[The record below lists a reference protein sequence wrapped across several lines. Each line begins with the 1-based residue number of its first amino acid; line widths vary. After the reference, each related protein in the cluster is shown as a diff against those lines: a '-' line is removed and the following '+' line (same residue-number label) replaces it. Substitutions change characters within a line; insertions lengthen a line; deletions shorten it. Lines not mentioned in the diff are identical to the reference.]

1 MENQR
6 IIFESSPAYILLCLA
21 VGVGYALLLYR
32 TNHPWPVTINRVLF
46 GLRAILAFLLAF
58 LLLGPIIRQITNYT
72 EKPLFIILR
81 DNSGSVTEATDSTT
95 LTALDRELRT
105 LSESLEDKG
114 YDVVVTDLEGRETTE
129 PVFNARVTDLHG
141 ALEKVSNRYEGK
153 KFGGVLLVSDGIYNT
168 GISPLFANYK
178 FPVHTLGI
186 GDTTQRTD
194 VAIRNVAFN
203 KLAYQGNKF
212 PVRVEVILKGLENQ
226 RLTVT
231 LQHKGRTIDQ
241 QTKASGNETFVTYDF
256 QVLAEEQG
264 IQKYDLAV
272 NVVSGETNVR
282 NNRSTIFVEV
292 VEGKKKIAIVAPS
305 PHPDIKALRT
315 VIEQNANYELILEIP
330 GVVKEPRE
338 DIAVEN
344 VDLVI
349 FHQSPDRQGRTRAR
363 YSEFMK
369 NRNAAFFILGA
380 QSDLALLAREDV
392 PLEIEGVPRDY
403 DEVTPVVNT
412 SFSNF
417 SVSAEANSVVTA
429 YPPVSVPF
437 GKFHFPLSA
446 RPLLY
451 QQIGTVPTDKPLLAV
466 EERNGR
472 KIAIMMGEGLWRWR
486 LDEFEQTGRA
496 EGFDELFGKLIQ
508 YLSTSD
514 DRRRFRSYPIKQEFS
529 DVEPVVFES
538 QVYNDI
544 FEPVYGNT
552 IDIDITDDQGKA
564 SQYTYVTS
572 PGNIRYQIGGLREG
586 VYRYRSQTEI
596 NGRKEEV
603 RGQFAVVTQLIELQ
617 NLTADF
623 DMLRKLAANT
633 GGKFYTADNLE
644 RLQTDLSQKEATGV
658 IRSEETYNALIN
670 LRLLF
675 WVLLVLAGVE
685 WFFRKYFG
693 GY

>member
-32 TNHPWPVTINRVLF
+32 TTHPWPVTVNRVLF
-46 GLRAILAFLLAF
+46 GLRAVLAFLLAF
-58 LLLGPIIRQITNYT
+58 LLLGPIIRQIARYT
-72 EKPLFIILR
+72 EKPLFVILR

-95 LTALDRELRT
+95 LHTITRELDA
-105 LSESLEDKG
+105 LSESLEEKG
-114 YDVVVTDLEGRETTE
+114 YEVAFTDLEGRETAE
-129 PVFNARVTDLHG
+129 PDFNARVTDLHG
-141 ALEKVSNRYEGK
+141 ALENVSNRYEGK

-178 FPVHTLGI
+178 FPVHTLGV
-186 GDTTQRTD
+186 GDTTHRTD

-212 PVRVEVILKGLENQ
+212 PVRVEVILKGLDNQ

-231 LQHKGRTIDQ
+231 LQHKGKTIDQ
-241 QTKASGNETFVTYDF
+241 QMKDTGDDSFVTYDF
-256 QVLAEEQG
+256 QVLADEQG

-272 NVVSGETNVR
+272 DVVSGETNVR
-282 NNRSTIFVEV
+282 NNRATIFVEV

-315 VIEQNANYELILEIP
+315 VIEQNSNYELILEIP

-338 DIAVEN
+338 TISPEE

-363 YSEFMK
+363 YNEFMK
-369 NRNAAFFILGA
+369 NRNAAFFILGV

-392 PLEIEGVPRDY
+392 PLEMESMPRDY

-437 GKFHFPLSA
+437 GKFNFPLSA

-451 QQIGTVPTDKPLLAV
+451 QQVGTIPTDKPLLAV

-538 QVYNDI
+538 QVYDDI
-544 FEPVYGNT
+544 FEPVFGNA
-552 IDIDITDDQGKA
+552 IDIEVTDDQGKVNRY
-564 SQYTYVTS
+564 SYVTS
-572 PGNIRYQIGGLREG
+572 PGNTRYQIGGLSEG

-596 NGRKEEV
+596 NGRNEEV
-603 RGQFAVVTQLIELQ
+603 RGQFAVVTQLVELQ

-623 DMLRKLAANT
+623 DLLRKLAANT
-633 GGKFYTADNLE
+633 GGRFFTTTNLE
-644 RLQTDLSQKEATGV
+644 NLNTDLSQKEATGV

-670 LRLLF
+670 LRALF
-675 WVLLVLAGVE
+675 FVLVAIAAVE
-685 WFFRKYFG
+685 WFFRKFYG

>member
-6 IIFESSPAYILLCLA
+6 IIFESSPAFILVCLA
-21 VGVGYALLLYR
+21 VGAGYALLLYR
-32 TNHPWPVTINRVLF
+32 THHPWPVMINRVLF
-46 GLRAILAFLLAF
+46 GLRALLAFLLAF
-58 LLLGPIIRQITNYT
+58 LLLGPIVRQITRFT
-72 EKPLFIILR
+72 EKPMFVILR
-81 DNSGSVTEATDSTT
+81 DNSGSVAEATDSTT
-95 LTALDRELRT
+95 LVAVDRELNS
-105 LSESLEDKG
+105 LAASLEEKG
-114 YDVVVTDLEGRETTE
+114 YDVAYTDLEGHETSA
-129 PVFNARVTDLHG
+129 PDFNARVTDLEG
-141 ALEKVSNRYEGK
+141 ALENVSNRYEGK

-178 FPVHTLGI
+178 FPVHTLGV
-186 GDTTQRTD
+186 GDTTQRID

-212 PVRVEVILKGLENQ
+212 PVRVEVILKGIDNR

-241 QTKASGNETFVTYDF
+241 STKDTGDETFVTYDF
-256 QVLAEEQG
+256 QVQADEQG

-272 NVVSGETNVR
+272 DAVPGETNVR
-282 NNRSTIFVEV
+282 NNRATIFVEV
-292 VEGKKKIAIVAPS
+292 VEGKKKIAIIAPS

-315 VIEQNANYELILEIP
+315 VVEQNANYDLILEIP
-330 GVVKEPRE
+330 GVVKEPPEGVAPE
-338 DIAVEN
+338 D

-363 YSEFMK
+363 YNEFMK
-369 NRNAAFFILGA
+369 NKNAAFFILGP
-380 QSDLALLAREDV
+380 QSDLALLARDDV
-392 PLEIEGVPRDY
+392 PLEVDGIPRDY
-403 DEVTPVVNT
+403 DEVTPVINT

-417 SVSAEANSVVTA
+417 TVSAEANSVVTG

-451 QQIGTVPTDKPLLAV
+451 QKIGTISTDKPLLAV

-472 KIAIMMGEGLWRWR
+472 KMAIMMGEGLWRWR

-508 YLSTSD
+508 YLSTTD
-514 DRRRFRSYPIKQEFS
+514 ERRRFRSYPIKQEFS
-529 DVEPVVFES
+529 DVEQVVFES
-538 QVYNDI
+538 QVYDDI

-552 IDIDITDDQGKA
+552 IDIEITGDQGKVNR
-564 SQYTYVTS
+564 YTYVTS
-572 PGNIRYQIGGLREG
+572 PGNTRYQIGGLREG

-603 RGQFAVVTQLIELQ
+603 RGQFAVVTQVIELQ

-623 DMLRKLAANT
+623 DLLRKLAANT
-633 GGKFYTADNLE
+633 GGKFFTTDNLE
-644 RLQTDLSQKEATGV
+644 SLSTGLSEKEATGV

-670 LRLLF
+670 LRMLF
-675 WVLLVLAGVE
+675 FVLLLLAGVE